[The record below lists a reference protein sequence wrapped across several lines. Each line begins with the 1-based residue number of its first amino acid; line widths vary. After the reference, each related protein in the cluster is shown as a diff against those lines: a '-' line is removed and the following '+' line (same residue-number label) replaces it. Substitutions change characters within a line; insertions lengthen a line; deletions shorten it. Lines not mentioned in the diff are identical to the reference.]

1 MSLLDVVQTNLEQ
14 FHFWTH
20 VKVLDDFVIQGYP
33 QESLTKNTSQD
44 ALEFVYPAHIS
55 QKLSLSDIDG
65 IFKKLDELLGVR
77 PKRIVMGIVTDDGSV
92 VYYFAHEGLI
102 KPSKV

>member
-1 MSLLDVVQTNLEQ
+1 MSLLDVVQTNLEH

-20 VKVLDDFVIQGYP
+20 VNILDDFVIQGYP
-33 QESLTKNTSQD
+33 KESLTKNTAQD
-44 ALEFVYPAHIS
+44 TLEFVYPAHIS
-55 QKLSLSDIDG
+55 QNLSLSDIEG
-65 IFKKLDELLGVR
+65 IFNRIDRLLGVR
-77 PKRIVMGIVTDDGSV
+77 PKRIVIGVVTDDGSV